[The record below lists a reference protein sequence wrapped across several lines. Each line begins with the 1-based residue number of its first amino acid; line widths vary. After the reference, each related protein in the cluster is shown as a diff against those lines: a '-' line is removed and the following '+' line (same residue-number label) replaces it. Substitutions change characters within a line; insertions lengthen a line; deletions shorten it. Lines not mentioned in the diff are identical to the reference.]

1 MIRRALLL
9 AAAAAWLGAVGP
21 SGEVEAS
28 GDGVGESVSPH
39 DVAADAPTIAAALDT
54 LDASLGAL
62 AAEILSAE
70 AREREALIGL
80 LVQRDDLSRLLALM
94 QSRSASAEQSR
105 RLHPDGPLG
114 AARAEGMLQAMDA
127 PMRQQAASLRA
138 TLDEITAA
146 KAAQT
151 RGRDALG
158 TGLAERARLGD
169 LLTAE
174 IRAEAAASGVEPPS
188 ASLAEALRDSATL
201 EELSAAVPRAS
212 VANAA
217 APGSLARPL
226 SASEV
231 VLAFR
236 EPDGA
241 GARRP
246 GLLLGALPR
255 APVWSPASG
264 IVRYAGPFLDY
275 GRILVLDADTGA
287 RVVVAGLPDV
297 LVKTGE
303 RISRGALI
311 GALGG
316 RSLNLEEHLALTS
329 GITRAG
335 AAETL
340 YVEVDDGQGPVDP
353 GPWFDAEDG

>member
-9 AAAAAWLGAVGP
+9 AVAAAWLGAAGP
-21 SGEVEAS
+21 PDEVEPS
-28 GDGVGESVSPH
+28 DHGVGESLSAPN
-39 DVAADAPTIAAALDT
+39 VAADAPTIAAALDK
-54 LDASLGAL
+54 LDGSLKAL
-62 AAEILSAE
+62 ATEILSAE

-80 LVQRDDLSRLLALM
+80 LVQRDDLSQLLALM

-105 RLHPDGPLG
+105 RMHPDGPLG
-114 AARAEGMLQAMDA
+114 AARAEGMLKAMDA

-138 TLDEITAA
+138 TLDEITAV

-158 TGLAERARLGD
+158 AGIAERARLGD
-169 LLTAE
+169 LLTE
-174 IRAEAAASGVEPPS
+174 SIRAQAAASGEAAPG
-188 ASLAEALRDSATL
+188 ASLVAALRDSATL
-201 EELSAAVPRAS
+201 EELSAALPRAAA
-212 VANAA
+212 ANAA
-217 APGSLARPL
+217 ARGSLAPPL
-226 SASEV
+226 SEAEV
-231 VLAFR
+231 VLGFR

-246 GLLLGALPR
+246 GVLLGALPH
-255 APVWSPASG
+255 APVWSPATG
-264 IVRYAGPFLDY
+264 FVRYAGPFLDY
-275 GRILVLDADTGA
+275 GRIVVLDADSGA

-297 LVKTGE
+297 MVRTGD
-303 RISRGALI
+303 RIQRGALI

-316 RSLNLEEHLALTS
+316 RSLNLEEHLALSS

-353 GPWFDAEDG
+353 GHWFDAEDG